1 MRMPFKSREYKRE
14 YMRRYRRFKKWQMD
28 ELKKALDEGRKEDAM
43 KILNMKPN
51 IHLTQRS

>member
-28 ELKKALDEGRKEDAM
+28 ELKKALDEGRKEDAI